1 MLEIPWA
8 AVAGAGAGWTLF
20 GALAW
25 TVMRGLTTG
34 TILTRREATALEKRI
49 SYLEEENAELTR
61 QNGLMLREALPV
73 TNSVLTALRQAAE
86 GDP

>member
-1 MLEIPWA
+1 MEIPWPA
-8 AVAGAGAGWTLF
+8 LAGAGAGWTLF

-25 TVMRGLTTG
+25 AVMRGLLSG
-34 TILTRREATALEKRI
+34 TILTRREADAMQNRI
-49 SYLEEENAELTR
+49 TYLEEENAELAR

-86 GDP
+86 GDR